1 MIKLLTISCNG
12 HQKAAP
18 LNLVLGL
25 TVPEKNIIGCWI
37 GTILVLTHFVV
48 LPVSAMFVVI

>member
-25 TVPEKNIIGCWI
+25 TVPETNIIGCWI

-48 LPVSAMFVVI
+48 LPVSAMFAMR